1 MARLALPAGWAGA
14 LTRQRGPL
22 RTYQWLWLLL
32 CTLGA
37 LVVAAPRIL
46 SQPLIYT
53 TTAAA
58 RIDGARRYRELFN
71 AGPED
76 PDFLAVREI
85 ALELLHAQYP
95 ELGSPRL
102 GVRFEPRGGGAFEV
116 VAVGRSPGEAQ
127 SLADAGAE
135 ALARSAR
142 ARPAAVRSCAS

>member
-1 MARLALPAGWAGA
+1 DADRHRGWPDVGGAGMARLAMPAGWAGA

-53 TTAAA
+53 TTAVTS
-58 RIDGARRYRELFN
+58 IDGAQRYRELFN
-71 AGPED
+71 AGPDD

-85 ALELLHAQYP
+85 ALELLRAQYP
-95 ELGSPRL
+95 DLGSPRL
-102 GVRFEPRGGGAFEV
+102 GVRFEPRGDGVFEV
-116 VAVGRSPGEAQ
+116 VAVGRSAEEAQ
-127 SLADAGAE
+127 ALADAAAE
-135 ALARSAR
+135 
-142 ARPAAVRSCAS
+142 